1 MDFAHCVEPHSPDA
15 HHSEEGAPQ
24 LTQELERTRAE
35 LDETKAE
42 LDRVKASLNSSD
54 TFVGVFLDMV
64 TFISQSFCYCP
75 SVTPAADMS
84 IRNQHFLAGSIA
96 QNADRDLQAF

>member
-35 LDETKAE
+35 LNKTKAE
-42 LDRVKASLNSSD
+42 LEQVKASLSTSN

-64 TFISQSFCYCP
+64 TSFP
-75 SVTPAADMS
+75 HS
-84 IRNQHFLAGSIA
+84 FLIA
-96 QNADRDLQAF
+96 RE